1 MCETQFVR
9 KSGAGGTRTS
19 ASLFAAALACAAL
32 PLRAQD
38 APPPTPGLLRVA
50 AAPDGTVLSLDSA
63 TISHMAEATYAVTA
77 VYRYSPALAQ
87 RYGFDRLLEAQEV
100 DCAGSRERPVWK
112 QAYRGDE
119 IQPVRDDGAAREWID
134 AGPAELPL
142 LQAICATLRQSFAAS
157 LPLDYELTQV
167 ETQPSVANA
176 ADVQHSIARE
186 YPRLLRDAGVSGT
199 ATIRMRVLPDGRVDR
214 GSVHVENTTHDAFSR
229 AAVAVAAVMR
239 FTPARLNGEP
249 VPVWV
254 TLPVTFQVMG
264 HARTVSTTDVDPF
277 PAQIG
282 SSATQRPVQPPKGS
296 PSMCSVAAL
305 CPPGNP

>member
-1 MCETQFVR
+1 MQM
-9 KSGAGGTRTS
+9 RTS
-19 ASLFAAALACAAL
+19 AALFAAALACVAV
-32 PLRAQD
+32 PLGAQD
-38 APPPTPGLLRVA
+38 APPSTPGLLRVA

-63 TISHMAEATYAVTA
+63 TISHLARGTYEVTA
-77 VYRYSPALAQ
+77 VYQYSPALAQ

-100 DCAGSRERPVWK
+100 DCEGGRERPIGK

-119 IQPVRDDGAAREWID
+119 VRPVRDGDGAGEWAVAD
-134 AGPAELPL
+134 ETELPL
-142 LQAICATLRQSFAAS
+142 LQAICGTLQQSFAAS
-157 LPLDYELTQV
+157 LPLDYDLSQV
-167 ETQPSVANA
+167 ETQPSLANA
-176 ADVQHSIARE
+176 ADVQHSIVRE

-199 ATIRMRVLPDGRVDR
+199 ATLRMRVLPDGRVDR
-214 GSVHVENTTHDAFSR
+214 GSVRVENTTHDAFSR
-229 AAVAVAAVMR
+229 AAVAVAAMMR

-254 TLPVTFQVMG
+254 TLPVTFEVMRN
-264 HARTVSTTDVDPF
+264 ARSASATDVDPF

-282 SSATQRPVQPPKGS
+282 SSAAPPRAMAPPRGS